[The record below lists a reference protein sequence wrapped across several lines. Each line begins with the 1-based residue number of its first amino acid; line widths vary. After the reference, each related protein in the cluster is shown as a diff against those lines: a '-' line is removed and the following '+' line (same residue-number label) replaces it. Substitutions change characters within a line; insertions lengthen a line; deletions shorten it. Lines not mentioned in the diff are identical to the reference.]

1 LLRYAPPRLRAAK
14 PSETLAPGAES
25 TYNNNQPNGDLSEL
39 TKKRLPLAPL
49 SAPPLWDCPEVLYF
63 FLLGGF
69 IGCCLLALQLQRTP
83 FCFSWPPRKEFPI
96 FIPSGK
102 QEFESPTRTSWP
114 QAFRHEKYADQ
125 RSQRS
130 SSSHSSSR
138 SKGGLIPESA
148 AEEIIGELQA
158 LFARHNAGAALS
170 AKAVFKPTKEFHSAR
185 HTMYSAEENMEIDK
199 VVPVAASV
207 KTKLGRGGAG
217 EE

>member
-1 LLRYAPPRLRAAK
+1 MRVGQGFRLTAVDRANEEVQVVCDEMPGERSQNAMGELRFSPLDFERPDHAEHVVSAPFECPAAGARIISQLLRQSENLIARIGSKLVRLVESAGDRRGRD
-14 PSETLAPGAES
+14 PG
-25 TYNNNQPNGDLSEL
+25 LSGEFE
-39 TKKRLPLAPL
+39 
-49 SAPPLWDCPEVLYF
+49 DVHF

-138 SKGGLIPESA
+138 S
-148 AEEIIGELQA
+148 
-158 LFARHNAGAALS
+158 R
-170 AKAVFKPTKEFHSAR
+170 
-185 HTMYSAEENMEIDK
+185 
-199 VVPVAASV
+199 AS
-207 KTKLGRGGAG
+207 
-217 EE
+217 